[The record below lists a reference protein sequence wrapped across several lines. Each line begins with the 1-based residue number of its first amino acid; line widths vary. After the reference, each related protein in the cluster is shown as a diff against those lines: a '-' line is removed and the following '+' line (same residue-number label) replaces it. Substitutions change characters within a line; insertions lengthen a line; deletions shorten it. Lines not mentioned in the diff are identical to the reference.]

1 MNKVP
6 YIINENSLTIF
17 WEGKPYTLRKDHV
30 NFNLAKN
37 AILEARYDDLGD
49 LLDIAKAVEDFV
61 QGDVEVKDEVVYY
74 KGHRLHGVVVDKLL
88 EMLRAG
94 MKDSAPLVNFIT
106 RLQSNPSANSVNE
119 LYSFM
124 SYKSLPNTPEGKIL
138 GYKGVQSDFWSNTG
152 NADTIVLQGQTNER
166 HQIYNGVGETIEVAR
181 RCVDDNKDH
190 HCSFGLHVGSYDYA
204 NNWAGEDGRLLIV
217 EFDPEDAVSVPT
229 DCDFQKL
236 RVSKYRVVSDIT
248 DTRKELDKPVYE
260 ANKPI
265 YGSYD
270 VDLEVGFA
278 EDDEDDFVDED
289 DSDFEQESTPQ
300 SLFVD
305 SDEEPIINGCGDDS
319 DEDSYDDDSYDD
331 DKDEGRNY
339 LYDDDGM
346 DDLADTEPEV
356 ILPKGYDDPA
366 FDGYEGSGQN
376 VDKTKSDS
384 QDMIDL
390 AIKNYVEKKFELG
403 IKPTIKN
410 IADLK
415 ICRNNS
421 VRCKEIGFLVEKLGF
436 QVEDN
441 SNKIFSDLQING
453 N

>member
-1 MNKVP
+1 MNQVP

-30 NFNLAKN
+30 NFNLAKS
-37 AILEARYDDLGD
+37 AILEARYDDLGE

-61 QGDVEVKDEVVYY
+61 EGDIEVKDEVVFY
-74 KGHRLHGVVVDKLL
+74 KGHRLHGVVVEKLL

-124 SYKSLPNTPEGKIL
+124 SYKLLPNTPEGKVL
-138 GYKGVQSDFWSNTG
+138 GYKGVQKDFWSNTG

-166 HQIYNGVGETIEVAR
+166 HQIFNGVGETIEVAR
-181 RCVDDNKDH
+181 RCVDDNKDN
-190 HCSFGLHVGSYDYA
+190 HCSFGLHIGSYDYA

-236 RVSKYRVVSDIT
+236 RVSKYRVVADIT

-265 YGSYD
+265 YGSND

-278 EDDEDDFVDED
+278 EDDDGDYVDED

-305 SDEEPIINGCGDDS
+305 YINGCGDDS
-319 DEDSYDDDSYDD
+319 DDEYDFGDED
-331 DKDEGRNY
+331 E
-339 LYDDDGM
+339 
-346 DDLADTEPEV
+346 EPEV
-356 ILPKGYDDPA
+356 TLPKGYDDLSTSVVNDEVGLA
-366 FDGYEGSGQN
+366 EEEDEVSGHN
-376 VDKTKSDS
+376 VDKAKSDS

-390 AIKNYVEKKFELG
+390 AIKNYVQKKFELG

-436 QVEDN
+436 AVEN
-441 SNKIFSDLQING
+441 NKNKIFSDLQIYG
-453 N
+453 I

>member
-30 NFNLAKN
+30 NFNLAKS

-49 LLDIAKAVEDFV
+49 LLDIAKAVENFV
-61 QGDVEVKDEVVYY
+61 EGDVEVKDEIVYY
-74 KGHRLHGVVVDKLL
+74 KGYRLHGVVVDKLL

-106 RLQSNPSANSVNE
+106 RLQGNPSANSVNE

-166 HQIYNGVGETIEVAR
+166 HQIFNGVGETIEVAR

-190 HCSFGLHVGSYDYA
+190 HCSFGLHIGSYDYA

-236 RVSKYRVVSDIT
+236 RVSKYRVISDIT

-265 YGSYD
+265 YGSND
-270 VDLEVGFA
+270 TDLEVDYD
-278 EDDEDDFVDED
+278 EDYDDDEDYVDED
-289 DSDFEQESTPQ
+289 DSDFEEESTPQ

-305 SDEEPIINGCGDDS
+305 SDEEPIINGCGDDLDDDYDFG
-319 DEDSYDDDSYDD
+319 DEDD
-331 DKDEGRNY
+331 
-339 LYDDDGM
+339 
-346 DDLADTEPEV
+346 EPEV
-356 ILPKGYDDPA
+356 ILPEGYDDPA
-366 FDGYEGSGQN
+366 FDGNEGSGQN
-376 VDKTKSDS
+376 EDKTTSDS

-390 AIKNYVEKKFELG
+390 AIKNYVQNKFESG

-441 SNKIFSDLQING
+441 NNKIFSNLQING
-453 N
+453 I

>member
-1 MNKVP
+1 M
-6 YIINENSLTIF
+6 
-17 WEGKPYTLRKDHV
+17 
-30 NFNLAKN
+30 
-37 AILEARYDDLGD
+37 
-49 LLDIAKAVEDFV
+49 
-61 QGDVEVKDEVVYY
+61 
-74 KGHRLHGVVVDKLL
+74 
-88 EMLRAG
+88 
-94 MKDSAPLVNFIT
+94 
-106 RLQSNPSANSVNE
+106 
-119 LYSFM
+119 
-124 SYKSLPNTPEGKIL
+124 
-138 GYKGVQSDFWSNTG
+138 
-152 NADTIVLQGQTNER
+152 
-166 HQIYNGVGETIEVAR
+166 
-181 RCVDDNKDH
+181 
-190 HCSFGLHVGSYDYA
+190 
-204 NNWAGEDGRLLIV
+204 LIV

-278 EDDEDDFVDED
+278 EDDEDDYVDED

-319 DEDSYDDDSYDD
+319 DDDYDFGDADD
-331 DKDEGRNY
+331 
-339 LYDDDGM
+339 
-346 DDLADTEPEV
+346 EPEI
-356 ILPKGYDDPA
+356 ILPEGYDDPA
-366 FDGYEGSGQN
+366 FDGDEGSGQN

-390 AIKNYVEKKFELG
+390 AIKNYVQKKFELG

-441 SNKIFSDLQING
+441 NNKIFSDLQING
-453 N
+453 I